1 MRMLTG
7 LLPATEG
14 EAWLFGK
21 PIGNDNMAV
30 RRQLGYMTQ
39 TFSLYSELSVRQ
51 NLLLYARL
59 FRIPEKDV
67 VPRVGE
73 MLDRFQLQSV
83 ADSFPDDLP
92 LGIRQRLSLAA
103 AVVHRPQILILDE
116 PTSGVDP
123 VARDGFWELIIELSR
138 RDRVTIF
145 ITTHFMNEAERCDRI
160 SLMHAGKSLACDTP
174 AALVKARGAETLEDA
189 FIGYLRDADPESGAE
204 AEEKAV
210 LTAAEPKKE
219 PSKFARF
226 FSSIFSFQR
235 WYSCCWREN
244 LELGRDPIR
253 ATLAL
258 FGALLLMLVMGYGIS
273 MDVENLSF
281 AVLDRDQSEMSRNY
295 ALNIAGSRYF
305 VEKPPVRDYR
315 DLDHRMRNGELS
327 LVVEFPPGFGKMVDQ
342 GYSPEVA
349 FWIDGAM
356 PMRAETVQGYVK
368 AMHAEWLA
376 NRAKYHSGI
385 ENPALA
391 SVETRYRY
399 NPDVKS
405 LPAMVP
411 AVIPILLM
419 MIPAILAA
427 LAVVREKEMGSIIN
441 LYVTPLTR
449 AEFLLGKQLPYVL
462 FSMLSSL
469 LLLVMAVTIFDVPIK
484 GSLPTLVLALL
495 AYCIISTGM
504 GLLASSVTR
513 SQIAVMFLTMIG
525 TLLPAVQFCGLI
537 NPVTT
542 LEGFGRVIGNVYPT
556 THMLLV
562 SRGVFN
568 KALAFS
574 DLHMPLFYL
583 FLTIPVILGLGIVL
597 QKKQAS

>member
-1 MRMLTG
+1 
-7 LLPATEG
+7 
-14 EAWLFGK
+14 
-21 PIGNDNMAV
+21 
-30 RRQLGYMTQ
+30 
-39 TFSLYSELSVRQ
+39 
-51 NLLLYARL
+51 
-59 FRIPEKDV
+59 
-67 VPRVGE
+67 
-73 MLDRFQLQSV
+73 
-83 ADSFPDDLP
+83 
-92 LGIRQRLSLAA
+92 
-103 AVVHRPQILILDE
+103 
-116 PTSGVDP
+116 
-123 VARDGFWELIIELSR
+123 
-138 RDRVTIF
+138 
-145 ITTHFMNEAERCDRI
+145 
-160 SLMHAGKSLACDTP
+160 
-174 AALVKARGAETLEDA
+174 
-189 FIGYLRDADPESGAE
+189 
-204 AEEKAV
+204 
-210 LTAAEPKKE
+210 
-219 PSKFARF
+219 
-226 FSSIFSFQR
+226 
-235 WYSCCWREN
+235 
-244 LELGRDPIR
+244 
-253 ATLAL
+253 
-258 FGALLLMLVMGYGIS
+258 
-273 MDVENLSF
+273 
-281 AVLDRDQSEMSRNY
+281 
-295 ALNIAGSRYF
+295 
-305 VEKPPVRDYR
+305 
-315 DLDHRMRNGELS
+315 
-327 LVVEFPPGFGKMVDQ
+327 
-342 GYSPEVA
+342 
-349 FWIDGAM
+349 
-356 PMRAETVQGYVK
+356 
-368 AMHAEWLA
+368 
-376 NRAKYHSGI
+376 
-385 ENPALA
+385 
-391 SVETRYRY
+391 
-399 NPDVKS
+399 
-405 LPAMVP
+405 MVP